1 MAARFNDDGVTALYQ
16 ALKGRLS
23 ALGLKLKDGLL
34 PLVNVRHSTNQTP
47 IVPASRTR
55 YLAEI
60 SDTVRGYKKRARTQ
74 AKLAREIQQ
83 LMAAADMLEVDKP
96 GRAKAAEAARDLAK
110 LREEGMGAAERK
122 LLNQWPAMQ
131 AAYAGD
137 EYVVKIRDKE
147 IRTALTTKSLS
158 GTTIRKVSL
167 PQYEDHGEILK

>member
-1 MAARFNDDGVTALYQ
+1 M
-16 ALKGRLS
+16 
-23 ALGLKLKDGLL
+23 
-34 PLVNVRHSTNQTP
+34 PLVNVRHSSNQTP
-47 IVPASRTR
+47 VVPSARTR

-83 LMAAADMLEVDKP
+83 LREAARMLEEGKP
-96 GRAKAAEAARDLAK
+96 GRAKASEAAIDLAVQ
-110 LREEGMGAAERK
+110 REEHLGSAERK
-122 LLNQWPAMQ
+122 LLAQWPDMQ

-158 GTTIRKVSL
+158 GTTIRKVASVSYTHLTL
-167 PQYEDHGEILK
+167 PTICSV